1 MDALRHGM
9 QFINQGGF
17 VETKSGAVHHFQD
30 VAAAER
36 RRIEL
41 PETIKVGQRPALAI
55 FQHDGFAQRRL
66 ANRRAKSGLNH
77 LLQAQ
82 DLRFP
87 QCARGGIA
95 GAVRQLHDVDRLE
108 LGHVLIHFLF
118 AVAGGFPNHQVRE
131 IEVGTFIGFAEAVAA
146 FDKRAEVAREI
157 FSASSMVSSEVEH
170 SETTTAPAAM
180 AISWA

>member
-17 VETKSGAVHHFQD
+17 VETKSGAAHHFQD

-41 PETIKVGQRPALAI
+41 PETIKWASARRSRFFNTMASRSAASLIGVPNR
-55 FQHDGFAQRRL
+55 AQ
-66 ANRRAKSGLNH
+66 SP
-77 LLQAQ
+77 LQAQ

-108 LGHVLIHFLF
+108 LGHVLIHFLL
-118 AVAGGFPNHQVRE
+118 PSQV
-131 IEVGTFIGFAEAVAA
+131 
-146 FDKRAEVAREI
+146 
-157 FSASSMVSSEVEH
+157 VSPTTRSEK
-170 SETTTAPAAM
+170 
-180 AISWA
+180 

>member
-1 MDALRHGM
+1 MQTVSYTHLDVYKRQPFTLLPLLMDALRHGM

-66 ANRRAKSGLNH
+66 C
-77 LLQAQ
+77 LLY
-82 DLRFP
+82 
-87 QCARGGIA
+87 
-95 GAVRQLHDVDRLE
+95 
-108 LGHVLIHFLF
+108 
-118 AVAGGFPNHQVRE
+118 
-131 IEVGTFIGFAEAVAA
+131 T
-146 FDKRAEVAREI
+146 
-157 FSASSMVSSEVEH
+157 S
-170 SETTTAPAAM
+170 
-180 AISWA
+180 